1 MEVGSE
7 GRQVCVLAVH
17 SALATK
23 ASAVLSLGRG
33 RVGQVASGWVKPSR
47 EKFDNTNKQTNKQ

>member
-7 GRQVCVLAVH
+7 GRQVCVLAAH

-23 ASAVLSLGRG
+23 ASAVLSWAGPGQAGWRG
-33 RVGQVASGWVKPSR
+33 LRDHAS
-47 EKFDNTNKQTNKQ
+47 